1 MANEVNI
8 TINAKDLASKRVKK
22 VGAALVAVGA
32 AGILALGS
40 AAKSAAN
47 FEKGMREVNT
57 LVNLSEDSLK
67 SLSKETLALS
77 ATMGVD
83 AVEATSAL
91 YQTISASVAPTEAI
105 EFLDTAMR
113 AAVGGVTDTE
123 TAVDGLTTVINA
135 FGMDTS
141 EAGRVADVMFTTVK
155 RGKTTFGELSSSM
168 FQAAPLAA
176 ALGVSFEEVAA
187 ATASATKSGVPTRV
201 VMTGLRAAMTALAK
215 PTTEMSGLLTD
226 IGHSSA
232 EGAIGALGLQGT
244 LAALMDEAGGTENL
258 VKAGLQAESLST
270 VLAITG
276 DNAGRFKDDFE
287 AAMNGSAGAAD
298 VAFEEMQKS
307 TAFQMEQAKAT
318 FEALKITIGTVL
330 LPAINTVIGAF
341 SGVAKIMG
349 DFAAENPLVTKVIVL
364 LAAAISVAALAFG
377 ALMLASLAAPVAI
390 GAFGIASSI
399 AAGLSSLLTVSLW
412 AQVAG
417 WIALN
422 IATLGI
428 GVAIAAVV
436 AGIVLLIMNWD
447 EVVRAV
453 KIGIN
458 FMSGAI
464 ETWANFYIAA
474 INKIID
480 GINKLGGI
488 FGKEISNISDLEI
501 PRFNTAVEEAAE
513 VVDEASE
520 EIGQSLGVVQTD
532 FIETADVAEDAYEKM
547 GEAAIKAAE
556 VIISAKS
563 EEVARFIEFSKLAT
577 DEANRR
583 AGLEQIAADETLA
596 IALEQAEAIVA
607 ASDDKYA
614 KLKEQRWQ
622 NVDDEAESN
631 KAALE
636 DAAKTLEEELRLEE
650 EFNEKRLKGIESF
663 WTLKASKSKEEFDR
677 LADQML
683 AMPAVIPAGGMASG
697 GRTDIEV
704 AMRAFKAS
712 QNSVTDALAA
722 AQASGN
728 QAEID
733 KLTKLM
739 GSSQFK
745 GDALG
750 ALVGEARGGFGGAPP
765 MLPGMKAP
773 ERWVRGENGM
783 MKEQLGQGGWT
794 VVLNGDVYG
803 VDDLVT
809 KISDANTQAEQLGM
823 N

>member
-1 MANEVNI
+1 
-8 TINAKDLASKRVKK
+8 
-22 VGAALVAVGA
+22 
-32 AGILALGS
+32 
-40 AAKSAAN
+40 
-47 FEKGMREVNT
+47 
-57 LVNLSEDSLK
+57 
-67 SLSKETLALS
+67 
-77 ATMGVD
+77 
-83 AVEATSAL
+83 
-91 YQTISASVAPTEAI
+91 
-105 EFLDTAMR
+105 
-113 AAVGGVTDTE
+113 
-123 TAVDGLTTVINA
+123 
-135 FGMDTS
+135 
-141 EAGRVADVMFTTVK
+141 MFTTVK

-377 ALMLASLAAPVAI
+377 ALMLASLAAPAAI

-412 AQVAG
+412 AQVAA

-447 EVVRAV
+447 AVVRAV

-458 FMSGAI
+458 FMMGAV
-464 ETWANFYIAA
+464 ETWANFYIEA
-474 INKIID
+474 INKIIG

-488 FGKEISNISDLEI
+488 FGKEIDEI
-501 PRFNTAVEEAAE
+501 TEVKFKRLNTAVEEAAE
-513 VVDEASE
+513 VVDESSK
-520 EIGQSLGVVQTD
+520 EIGKSLGEVQTD
-532 FIETADVAEDAYEKM
+532 FTETADVAEDAYKRM
-547 GEAAIKAAE
+547 AQAAQDGHDKQVKESIKA
-556 VIISAKS
+556 SKGLS
-563 EEVARFIEFSKLAT
+563 ELFQRKRERDGKIALW
-577 DEANRR
+577 DE
-583 AGLEQIAADETLA
+583 QQAADSLA
-596 IALEQAEAIVA
+596 LAMEQAQAIVA
-607 ASDDKYA
+607 SSNDRYA
-614 KLKEQRWQ
+614 KQKEQRWQ
-622 NVDDEAESN
+622 DVEDEKAAN

-636 DAAKTLEEELRLEE
+636 DEKAAAAASVKAEGEAAD
-650 EFNEKRLKGIESF
+650 EKEKIRRH
-663 WTLKASKSKEEFDR
+663 EFDTGVMLLER
-677 LADQML
+677 KLAKEMEL
-683 AMPAVIPAGGMASG
+683 AAIAMETQAALDEKNKVAFDLLFQQVMNLPSVFATKGAVMGIGADMSDSG
-697 GRTDIEV
+697 TAT
-704 AMRAFKAS
+704 AMRVLKSHGAS
-712 QNSVTDALAA
+712 A
-722 AQASGN
+722 
-728 QAEID
+728 
-733 KLTKLM
+733 
-739 GSSQFK
+739 
-745 GDALG
+745 
-750 ALVGEARGGFGGAPP
+750 GFNAD
-765 MLPGMKAP
+765 
-773 ERWVRGENGM
+773 GM
-783 MKEQLGQGGWT
+783 MTAKSITGKT
-794 VVLNGDVYG
+794 VELTMNVYG
-803 VDDLVT
+803 NIMGEDTEDMVNEAVKSGAQRGIWDT
-809 KISDANTQAEQLGM
+809 EG
-823 N
+823 